1 MTLYDYNVDGPN
13 GRQYFKDIKRLQQF
27 HKSDVDDR
35 VRKPE
40 ACVRYTKDQASDL
53 KNLHQAVIRSLDQLT
68 HATVQF
74 AAAQRERDAATQ
86 KFNQFLW
93 DLESMR
99 ER

>member
-1 MTLYDYNVDGPN
+1 MS
-13 GRQYFKDIKRLQQF
+13 I
-27 HKSDVDDR
+27 
-35 VRKPE
+35 
-40 ACVRYTKDQASDL
+40 TKDQASDL

-93 DLESMR
+93 DLER
-99 ER
+99 NAK